1 MKALLLAAT
10 SSLALTG
17 FAMAQTSTAPAAPDA
32 SASPMTSTD
41 VDANASGM
49 GTDTTATTGTDS
61 AGTAATGTDAAGTT
75 TTTDGMSSDTTTA
88 APMGTDTATGSATAT
103 GSDTGTPTAPAATA
117 VDGATDVDVVD
128 NPTDSVGSTDTATG
142 MTGTD
147 TTGATTTTTD
157 VATTTGS
164 AATTEQVVE
173 APDVAAPILSAENPG
188 MLASAVIGTRVY
200 TTNQPSTAVFTETEM
215 TERPADWADI
225 AQVDDIVFNSN
236 GDVVG
241 YIADIGGFLGI
252 GAKKVLL
259 GVDALHMTRVGND
272 VFYATNFTEEELR
285 ALPDFDNATVMR

>member
-1 MKALLLAAT
+1 MVPRRV
-10 SSLALTG
+10 SS
-17 FAMAQTSTAPAAPDA
+17 S
-32 SASPMTSTD
+32 
-41 VDANASGM
+41 
-49 GTDTTATTGTDS
+49 
-61 AGTAATGTDAAGTT
+61 
-75 TTTDGMSSDTTTA
+75 
-88 APMGTDTATGSATAT
+88 
-103 GSDTGTPTAPAATA
+103 
-117 VDGATDVDVVD
+117 
-128 NPTDSVGSTDTATG
+128 
-142 MTGTD
+142 
-147 TTGATTTTTD
+147 
-157 VATTTGS
+157 TTTGS

>member
-61 AGTAATGTDAAGTT
+61 AGTT

-128 NPTDSVGSTDTATG
+128 NPTDSVGTTDTATG

>member
-49 GTDTTATTGTDS
+49 DTDTTATTGTDS

-88 APMGTDTATGSATAT
+88 APTGTDTAT

-128 NPTDSVGSTDTATG
+128 NPTDSVGTTDTATG

>member
-61 AGTAATGTDAAGTT
+61 AGTT

-88 APMGTDTATGSATAT
+88 APMGTDTATDTDTAT

-128 NPTDSVGSTDTATG
+128 NPTDSVGTTDTATG

>member
-17 FAMAQTSTAPAAPDA
+17 FAMAQTSTAPSAPDA

-49 GTDTTATTGTDS
+49 DTDTTATTGTDS
-61 AGTAATGTDAAGTT
+61 AGTT

-88 APMGTDTATGSATAT
+88 APMGTDTATDTDTAT

-128 NPTDSVGSTDTATG
+128 NPTDSVGTTDTATG

>member
-17 FAMAQTSTAPAAPDA
+17 FAMAQTSTAPSAPDA

-49 GTDTTATTGTDS
+49 DTDTTATTGTDS
-61 AGTAATGTDAAGTT
+61 AGTT

-128 NPTDSVGSTDTATG
+128 NPTDSVGTTDTATG

>member
-1 MKALLLAAT
+1 
-10 SSLALTG
+10 
-17 FAMAQTSTAPAAPDA
+17 
-32 SASPMTSTD
+32 
-41 VDANASGM
+41 
-49 GTDTTATTGTDS
+49 
-61 AGTAATGTDAAGTT
+61 
-75 TTTDGMSSDTTTA
+75 
-88 APMGTDTATGSATAT
+88 
-103 GSDTGTPTAPAATA
+103 
-117 VDGATDVDVVD
+117 
-128 NPTDSVGSTDTATG
+128 

-241 YIADIGGFLGI
+241 YIADIGGFLGWLY
-252 GAKKVLL
+252 GDDRHRVHRNAL
-259 GVDALHMTRVGND
+259 VDRRGMRVGA
-272 VFYATNFTEEELR
+272 AT
-285 ALPDFDNATVMR
+285 TVRGLAPAVASFSSSSAPAAICPNGTRTVVIGTGSRLTTGMSL

>member
-17 FAMAQTSTAPAAPDA
+17 FAMAQTSTAPSAPDA

-49 GTDTTATTGTDS
+49 DTDTTATTGTDS
-61 AGTAATGTDAAGTT
+61 AGTTS
-75 TTTDGMSSDTTTA
+75 TTDGMSSDTTTA

-128 NPTDSVGSTDTATG
+128 NPTDSVGTTDTATG

>member
-49 GTDTTATTGTDS
+49 DTDTTATTGTDS
-61 AGTAATGTDAAGTT
+61 AGTT

-128 NPTDSVGSTDTATG
+128 NPTDSVGTTDTATG

>member
-17 FAMAQTSTAPAAPDA
+17 FAMAQTSTAPSAPDA

-49 GTDTTATTGTDS
+49 DTDTTATTGTDS
-61 AGTAATGTDAAGTT
+61 AGTT

-88 APMGTDTATGSATAT
+88 APMGTDTATGTGTAT

-128 NPTDSVGSTDTATG
+128 NPTDSVGTTDTATG

-147 TTGATTTTTD
+147 TTTGATTTTTD